1 MRVKIFVDEHERRA
15 GVDRLMES
23 LGEVEVKTLPVG
35 DIAIVECGLLFE
47 RKSYADLVASVQQRH
62 LEKQLMEL
70 ENSGQT
76 VFVLVV
82 GNSIPTE
89 HNWGMKKHYGL
100 LASKNI
106 HYPRVHWVM
115 CRDEAEMVVFI
126 ERCIVKAQE
135 MKKKGID
142 GTELMQLE
150 KLRGAESVED
160 INALMLSAIPGLGVA
175 KARSILKQIGFL
187 NIRLMQA
194 EELAELD
201 GVGMETAIK
210 LKRYL
215 G

>member
-1 MRVKIFVDEHERRA
+1 MKIFVDEHERRA

-35 DIAIVECGLLFE
+35 DCAIPELGLLFE
-47 RKSYADLVASVQQRH
+47 RKTYADLVSSIFSRH
-62 LEKQLMEL
+62 LEKQLQEL

-76 VFVLVV
+76 CFVLVV

-89 HNWGMKKHYGL
+89 HNWDMKKHYGL

-115 CRDEAEMVVFI
+115 CRDESEMVVFI
-126 ERCIVKAQE
+126 ERCMVKAQE
-135 MKKKGID
+135 VKKKGID
-142 GTELMQLE
+142 WTELMQLE
-150 KLRGAESVED
+150 KLRGAESVDD
-160 INALMLSAIPGLGVA
+160 INVLMLSAIPGLGVV

-187 NIRLMQA
+187 NIRLMSVG
-194 EELAELD
+194 ELAELD
-201 GVGMETAIK
+201 GVGMETAVK